1 MQFRRDFSPDIVGD
15 VIRSHLYEESMWSRL
30 PGEILIPVAGKPTS
44 SHVKPDFRVMY
55 GVARRRSRGV
65 SLGSN
70 PGPGITVLGCLSAR
84 LRYDERASEIKHCS
98 DSFSHYYCYLDNVC

>member
-1 MQFRRDFSPDIVGD
+1 
-15 VIRSHLYEESMWSRL
+15 MWSRL

-70 PGPGITVLGCLSAR
+70 PGPGITAIVSVCVLQDGGVT
-84 LRYDERASEIKHCS
+84 CS
-98 DSFSHYYCYLDNVC
+98 RRRNL